1 VLLIFLTTYTIRLQ
15 VLTSKACSEE
25 GLEDVT
31 ALLLNLS
38 HGPDTT
44 RETILKLLLKGAQE
58 LGSVVRQNI
67 LDLQKELQTL
77 KAATPGTS
85 LAATA
90 LPSTEDE
97 SQDGSD
103 LRHAKGAL
111 IDRYVPTF
119 YFGPFDP
126 LSCHHFISD
135 LLTRCPVM
143 QVV

>member
-1 VLLIFLTTYTIRLQ
+1 MPSKASALVLKVENVYSNLKHPNLFFLQ

-38 HGPDTT
+38 HGPETT

-90 LPSTEDE
+90 QPSTEDE
-97 SQDGSD
+97 SQDSSD

-111 IDRYVPTF
+111 IDRYVV
-119 YFGPFDP
+119 
-126 LSCHHFISD
+126 
-135 LLTRCPVM
+135 RM
-143 QVV
+143 